1 MNNLT
6 PGEANPLFPVFL
18 KLHSLHLLVI
28 GGGKVGK
35 EKLDAILANSPRS
48 RIRLVAKEFSREVLT
63 KVAPYSNV
71 DVIEAAFNP
80 SHLENIDVVIC
91 AIDDPTVSE
100 EIRVITRKA
109 GILSN
114 FADKPGL
121 CDFYL
126 GSVVQKGHVK
136 IGISTNGKSPTL
148 AKRLKEIIDTSLPD
162 ELNDIVGN
170 LSAIRS
176 TVEGDIEAKIKV
188 LNEATLAYRKKQ
200 SLNPFQR
207 ILKGAVYTAAIL
219 LIMISGHI
227 IISNIW
233 NGETHAITSPFGKSP
248 VETRYTNR

>member
-1 MNNLT
+1 MNSISPDET
-6 PGEANPLFPVFL
+6 NPLFPVFL

-48 RIRLVAKEFSREVLT
+48 RIRLVAKEISREVLD
-63 KVAPYSNV
+63 KVAPYSNIN
-71 DVIEAAFNP
+71 VIEAAFRP
-80 SHLENIDVVIC
+80 EHLAEIDLVIC
-91 AIDDPTVSE
+91 AIDDPEVSE
-100 EIRVITRKA
+100 EIRVITRNA

-148 AKRLKEIIDTSLPD
+148 AKRLKEIIDNALPD

-170 LSAIRS
+170 LHAIRS
-176 TVEGDIEAKIKV
+176 TVVGDIEAKIKV
-188 LNEATLAYRKKQ
+188 LNEATQAYRKKRFR
-200 SLNPFQR
+200 SPLQR
-207 ILKGAVYTAAIL
+207 VLKATAFITVIL
-219 LIMISGHI
+219 LIMIAGHF

-233 NGETHAITSPFGKSP
+233 DSDNAPFSSPFGKAPS
-248 VETRYTNR
+248 EIQLTNR